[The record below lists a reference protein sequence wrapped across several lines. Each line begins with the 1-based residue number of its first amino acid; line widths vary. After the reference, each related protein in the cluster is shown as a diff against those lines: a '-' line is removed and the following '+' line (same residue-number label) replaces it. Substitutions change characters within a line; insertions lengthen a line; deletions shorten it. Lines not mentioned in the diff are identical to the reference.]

1 MATNLLGDSPSSSR
15 RNLLVDAPEKTSPPV
30 VDQPKVEAKPEKNF
44 KDRAIQF
51 GQSVLG
57 GGVIGAAA
65 PELTMGA
72 GKAIATIPSPY
83 AKATGYGME
92 AAGRMMKGQRGLA
105 IGTGA
110 IGGATGDIAG
120 QAVEIKGGT
129 PPAVF
134 LAEMAGGVVGPAF
147 TKTIT
152 EAVKIGFRKLAGM
165 DSVSAAKKVVD
176 DLGLNESVLSSSQRQ
191 FIKDQIERLRGG
203 PPSSA
208 SKEQLADVLKT
219 GATDITKQAERDAA
233 ALRRTGAEATT
244 EAERRAEKMRLAGAK
259 TTEIGAAAA
268 KEAQAARANIG
279 QEREASD
286 IGVSLRDRIVNLFGD
301 IAQKRSA
308 EYNAQKAIRD
318 TVVKEKEASGQL
330 VKDLPE
336 YDALLT
342 ELRNKLLIGR
352 EAQKATTA
360 PVTEKGVL
368 AAYQNIYDAV
378 NSRRV
383 VVGIDQNG
391 NPAYKTFPTSFD
403 ALDDVRRRLGDV
415 AFGKEVEGYSAIGA
429 NIAKDFYSKISNLQ
443 SKYAGES
450 HDALQ
455 SGYEMASRLLD
466 KYKSRAGKQATAA
479 DRFDPTRFST
489 DPASLPNTYFN
500 TKQSVTDLIELTGG
514 DKAFVV
520 KEGSDFAVR
529 QLRNKDLKGAQRWV
543 DSNSDWLNALPEVKT
558 KVDAYVKTLE
568 RGERIAGKSSTAA
581 KILQSREPNVLR
593 EGERV
598 LASSEKA
605 AEAVTKEAADRVKTI
620 MGDRNPAARMRDIIL
635 GGKPSE
641 WAEVGPLLAQ
651 APNGKALIADAV
663 NQVMADRATG
673 GLSGAIIKFR
683 EDVGPNLK
691 AAGLMGDRQIAS
703 LEAQLQSIADSV
715 AGEAAKLTLI
725 QSAIKNAIIGV
736 AAQPVGA
743 GTVEAVKLVTPQ
755 SASDVLNR
763 SSSVGSA
770 APRFR

>member
-1 MATNLLGDSPSSSR
+1 MENAKPRFGGELI
-15 RNLLVDAPEKTSPPV
+15 AEEKKPRFGGEAVSTVSE
-30 VDQPKVEAKPEKNF
+30 PKVEAKPEKNF

-105 IGTGA
+105 AGTGA

-134 LAEMAGGVVGPAF
+134 LAEVAGGIAGPAF

-165 DSVSAAKKVVD
+165 DSVNAAKKIVD
-176 DLGLNESVLSSSQRQ
+176 DLGLNEAALSPSQRQ
-191 FIKDQIERLRGG
+191 FIKDQIDRLRGG

-208 SKEQLADVLKT
+208 SKEKLADVLKT

-391 NPAYKTFPTSFD
+391 NPVYKTFPTSFD

-514 DKAFVV
+514 DKAFVI
-520 KEGSDFAVR
+520 KEGSDFAAR
-529 QLRNKDLKGAQRWV
+529 QLRNKDLKGAQRWA

-568 RGERIAGKSSTAA
+568 RGERIAGKSSAAA
-581 KILQSREPNVLR
+581 KVLESREPKVLR

-683 EDVGPNLK
+683 EDVGPSLK

-703 LEAQLQSIADSV
+703 LEAQLQAIANSV

-736 AAQPVGA
+736 SAQPVGA
-743 GTVEAVKLVTPQ
+743 GTVEAVKAVTPQ

>member
-1 MATNLLGDSPSSSR
+1 MARFDGEPVAEERKPRFGGEAVNTAP
-15 RNLLVDAPEKTSPPV
+15 APKIETKPEKTV
-30 VDQPKVEAKPEKNF
+30 GE
-44 KDRAIQF
+44 RAVQL
-51 GQSVLG
+51 GESALG
-57 GGVIGAAA
+57 GGLIGAAA

-72 GKAIATIPSPY
+72 GKAISMLPSPY

-92 AAGRMMKGQRGLA
+92 AAGRMMRGERGLA
-105 IGTGA
+105 AGTGA
-110 IGGATGDIAG
+110 LGGATGDIAG
-120 QAVEIKGGT
+120 QAVEVKGGT

-134 LAEMAGGVVGPAF
+134 AAEMAGGMVGPAF
-147 TKTIT
+147 AKTIT
-152 EAVKIGFRKLAGM
+152 DAVKFGFRKLTGM
-165 DSVSAAKKVVD
+165 EPVSAIKTIAD
-176 DLGLNESVLSSSQRQ
+176 DLGLNEAALSPSQRK
-191 FIKDQIERLRGG
+191 FIKDQIDRLRGG
-203 PPSSA
+203 EPSSK
-208 SKEQLADVLKT
+208 SKESLYDVLKT

-233 ALRRTGAEATT
+233 AAKSVGKEATT
-244 EAERRAEKMRLAGAK
+244 DAERKAEKMRLAGAK
-259 TTEIGAAAA
+259 TTDIGAAAS

-308 EYNAQKAIRD
+308 EYTAQKAIRD
-318 TVVKEKEASGQL
+318 AAVKEKEAAGQL
-330 VKDLPE
+330 VKDMPE

-342 ELRNKLLIGR
+342 ELRNKLLIGK

-378 NSRRV
+378 SSRRV

-391 NPAYKTFPTSFD
+391 NPSYKTFPTSFD

-415 AFGKEVEGYSAIGA
+415 AFGKDVEGYSAIGA

-500 TKQSVTDLIELTGG
+500 TKQSVNDLIELTGG

-520 KEGSDFAVR
+520 KEGSDFAAR
-529 QLRNKDLKGAQRWV
+529 QLRNKDLKGAQRWA

-558 KVDAYVKTLE
+558 KVDAYIKTLE

-581 KILQSREPNVLR
+581 KILESREPKVLR
-593 EGERV
+593 EGERI
-598 LASSEKA
+598 AGAAQKA
-605 AEAVTKEAADRVKTI
+605 AETITKDAADRVKTI
-620 MGDRNPAARMRDIIL
+620 LGDRNPAARMRDIIL

-651 APNGKALIADAV
+651 APNGKNLIADAV
-663 NQVMADRATG
+663 NQVMADRASG
-673 GLSGAIIKFR
+673 GLAGAVVKFR
-683 EDVGPNLK
+683 EDVGPSLK
-691 AAGLMGDRQIAS
+691 AAGLMSEKQIAS
-703 LEAQLQSIADSV
+703 LEAQLQSIANSAV
-715 AGEAAKLTLI
+715 GEPAKLTMI
-725 QSAIKNAIIGV
+725 QKAIKNAIIGV
-736 AAQPVGA
+736 ASQPVGTGA
-743 GTVEAVKLVTPQ
+743 VEVGKAVMPKSTN
-755 SASDVLNR
+755 DVLNR
-763 SSSVGSA
+763 KGSVGTV
-770 APRFR
+770 APRFK